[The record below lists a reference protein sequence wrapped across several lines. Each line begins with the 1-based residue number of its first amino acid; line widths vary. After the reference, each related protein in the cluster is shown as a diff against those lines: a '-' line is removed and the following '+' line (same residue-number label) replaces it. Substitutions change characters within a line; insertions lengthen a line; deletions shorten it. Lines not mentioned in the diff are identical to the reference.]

1 MNIILIIVL
10 IGIVSILFWALFGDR
25 GDKSSSDSSAD
36 RLPDKTFRRRS
47 TDQEIEEKF
56 PDAKMPGG
64 IDRRQAQPYPDRED
78 SIDLPYDADDIIPE
92 SSRFRIYRRTLVN
105 SEIYAK
111 KGDLSTA
118 ISLYDG
124 VRSRIHDAE
133 TKFKIEAN
141 IEYLKYY
148 KKKKEEIEKKK
159 KDDVRRRLDDEA
171 AAPGIT
177 SQLKL
182 TVDGAMPG
190 KINIG
195 VIDLENGFNADK
207 IAAQITAR
215 FKNEIDGLK
224 NEIEEL
230 KKTPAGRQSGPGLE
244 GELSAIKNR
253 LDELDETARPRS
265 GAGEDAVPDKNL
277 IDGLNRQITDL
288 SKKLAG
294 LAQSRVD
301 ERGSGK
307 MPVVVESDQKP
318 VIIEAKYDS
327 PIPIT
332 MDPKPLLEILEKIPR
347 QNVPSPVDLKKPD
360 YASMKPTSSEER
372 VTRKETV
379 EEGDDNEFE
388 LLSEYGRDRAGEN
401 LSDEEIFEKILKD
414 APQQDASFEIRGDK
428 KELFD
433 EFSMTDEEL
442 TRKRTE
448 EDSFYRKLLRTDKR
462 KRRELPIL
470 KVSYDFTRLPDE
482 ISLSKEKNIIE
493 YAFYKYKPML
503 EKADEYIKKRKVR
516 DALNYYR
523 VVMNQNIPPEF
534 KAMIRRNIND
544 LTEYLEKYLTGE

>member
-10 IGIVSILFWALFGDR
+10 IAIVSLLFWTLFSDR
-25 GDKSSSDSSAD
+25 GEKSSLDASAD

-56 PDAKMPGG
+56 PDANMPGG
-64 IDRRQAQPYPDRED
+64 IDRRQTQPHPDKED
-78 SIDLPYDADDIIPE
+78 LIDLPYDADDIIPE

-133 TKFKIEAN
+133 TKFKIDAN

-171 AAPGIT
+171 ATPGIT

-195 VIDLENGFNADK
+195 VIDLEKGFNADK

-215 FKNEIDGLK
+215 FKEEIDGLK

-230 KKTPAGRQSGPGLE
+230 KKTPAGRQAGPGLE

-253 LDELDETARPRS
+253 IDELDGAARPLS
-265 GAGEDAVPDKNL
+265 GAREEAVHSKNL
-277 IDGLNRQITDL
+277 VEGLNRQITDL
-288 SKKLAG
+288 SKKLAD
-294 LAQSRVD
+294 LAPSRMD

-332 MDPKPLLEILEKIPR
+332 MDPNDGPET
-347 QNVPSPVDLKKPD
+347 
-360 YASMKPTSSEER
+360 AS
-372 VTRKETV
+372 
-379 EEGDDNEFE
+379 
-388 LLSEYGRDRAGEN
+388 
-401 LSDEEIFEKILKD
+401 
-414 APQQDASFEIRGDK
+414 
-428 KELFD
+428 
-433 EFSMTDEEL
+433 
-442 TRKRTE
+442 
-448 EDSFYRKLLRTDKR
+448 
-462 KRRELPIL
+462 
-470 KVSYDFTRLPDE
+470 
-482 ISLSKEKNIIE
+482 
-493 YAFYKYKPML
+493 
-503 EKADEYIKKRKVR
+503 
-516 DALNYYR
+516 
-523 VVMNQNIPPEF
+523 
-534 KAMIRRNIND
+534 RNS
-544 LTEYLEKYLTGE
+544 